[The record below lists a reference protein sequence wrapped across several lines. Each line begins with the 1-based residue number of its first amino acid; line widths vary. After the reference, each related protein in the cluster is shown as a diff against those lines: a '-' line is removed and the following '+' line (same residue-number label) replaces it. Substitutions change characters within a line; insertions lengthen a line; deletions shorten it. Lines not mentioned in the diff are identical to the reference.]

1 MVKNRKEKMTIEI
14 EPNNKVAMVTG
25 GTRGI
30 GFACAELL
38 AASGARVAVVGRQ
51 PENVEKA
58 AALIKKRARLRGIR
72 WM

>member
-1 MVKNRKEKMTIEI
+1 MKIEL
-14 EPNNKVAMVTG
+14 NKKVAMVTG

-51 PENVEKA
+51 PENIEKA
-58 AALIKKRARLRGIR
+58 TTLIRKKGEVKG
-72 WM
+72 